1 MKGTLPDEG
10 VLESILDSVSK
21 EYVEDEEEEG
31 KPAFGNLKRV
41 VWHEAFWVLLAVVA
55 HWAQYGHA
63 FKCGDDVVRVL
74 YPIILLL
81 VSDYEEQ

>member
-1 MKGTLPDEG
+1 MLLINEQ
-10 VLESILDSVSK
+10 
-21 EYVEDEEEEG
+21 VEDEKEEG
-31 KPAFGNLKRV
+31 KAGFVKLKRV

-55 HWAQYGHA
+55 KWAKLGQA

-81 VSDYEEQ
+81 VSDYEEQYVFLHT